1 MTCLKSVSDLRAP
14 TPSAAAELV
23 IGRKEDLMMRIDGFN
38 VRLKSALLNKVNLL
52 KKEFESLMST
62 YVLRHPLNIVQQ
74 YQQTIDDL
82 TEELHQV
89 MDYFIKL
96 NTERLKA
103 ILGKLDTLSP
113 LAILSRGYS
122 ITLKLPGEILIKDAK
137 SVKIG
142 DFVRTRLGKGS
153 FTGKVESIDG

>member
-1 MTCLKSVSDLRAP
+1 
-14 TPSAAAELV
+14 
-23 IGRKEDLMMRIDGFN
+23 
-38 VRLKSALLNKVNLL
+38 
-52 KKEFESLMST
+52 MST

>member
-1 MTCLKSVSDLRAP
+1 
-14 TPSAAAELV
+14 
-23 IGRKEDLMMRIDGFN
+23 LMMRIDGFN
-38 VRLKSALLNKVNLL
+38 VRLKSALLNKVDLL
-52 KKEFESLMST
+52 KKEFESLMSA

-89 MDYFIKL
+89 MDYFLKL
-96 NTERLKA
+96 NIERLKA

-137 SVKIG
+137 FIKIG
-142 DFVRTRLGKGS
+142 DLVRTRLGKGS

>member
-1 MTCLKSVSDLRAP
+1 
-14 TPSAAAELV
+14 
-23 IGRKEDLMMRIDGFN
+23 
-38 VRLKSALLNKVNLL
+38 
-52 KKEFESLMST
+52 MST

-82 TEELHQV
+82 TDDLHRE
-89 MDYFIKL
+89 MNNFITLKI
-96 NTERLKA
+96 ERLKA

-142 DFVRTRLGKGS
+142 DLVRTRLGKGS
-153 FTGKVESIDG
+153 FASRVEEIDG